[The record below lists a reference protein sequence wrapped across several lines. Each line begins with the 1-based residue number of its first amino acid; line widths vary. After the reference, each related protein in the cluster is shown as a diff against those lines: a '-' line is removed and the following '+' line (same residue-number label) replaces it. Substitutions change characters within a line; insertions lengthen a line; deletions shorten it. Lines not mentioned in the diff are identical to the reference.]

1 MFRRRAF
8 SGTLKQTLRRHS
20 RLLLLYI
27 LDLGVGD
34 I

>member
-1 MFRRRAF
+1 MFGRRDVETDPLEQHR
-8 SGTLKQTLRRHS
+8 